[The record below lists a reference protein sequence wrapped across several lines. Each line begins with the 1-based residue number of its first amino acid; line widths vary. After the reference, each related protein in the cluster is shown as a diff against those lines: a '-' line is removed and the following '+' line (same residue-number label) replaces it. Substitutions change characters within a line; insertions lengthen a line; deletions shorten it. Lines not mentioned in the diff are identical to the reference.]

1 LVSGPEGVCE
11 AGGVLIVVAYWM
23 MLLKS
28 IDFFE
33 SRLSEA
39 IPSQML
45 RFPFLNEFTRIFP
58 FFVGQSNNKRLISL
72 HYRCIDR

>member
-1 LVSGPEGVCE
+1 MGRGEFAQGGGCGDLVSGPEGVCQ
-11 AGGVLIVVAYWM
+11 AGGVLIVVGCWM

-45 RFPFLNEFTRIFP
+45 R
-58 FFVGQSNNKRLISL
+58 SL
-72 HYRCIDR
+72 F